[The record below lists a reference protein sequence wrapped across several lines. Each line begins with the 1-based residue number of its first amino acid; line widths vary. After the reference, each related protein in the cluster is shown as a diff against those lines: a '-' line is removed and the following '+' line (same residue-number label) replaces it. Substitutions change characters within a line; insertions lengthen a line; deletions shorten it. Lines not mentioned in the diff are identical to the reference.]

1 MTRERWMALCFAA
14 GSVAFL
20 VGPFPGYVQL
30 VGASADAATFF
41 AGSVL
46 FTAGGALQVSLAA
59 GGARAAWWAAVVQS
73 AGTLFFNVT
82 TFRALDTALSNP
94 DYDRLVW
101 RPDAFGSVCFLVSGA
116 IAYRASARRGW
127 LPAREAAGWWEPAL
141 NLAGCVLFAIAAGA
155 GYVVPS
161 TGSVIDL
168 AAANLTTA
176 AGAAC
181 FLACAV
187 ATLVS
192 GRTHKSPRLRRL
204 RALERAVERD
214 RGSARTGDAPTGPV
228 A

>member
-1 MTRERWMALCFAA
+1 MALCFAA

-20 VGPFPGYVQL
+20 VGPFPGYAQL
-30 VGASADAATFF
+30 VGARADAATFL

-46 FTAGGALQVSLAA
+46 FTAGGALQVSLAV
-59 GGARAAWWAAVVQS
+59 GESRPAWWAAVVQS

-82 TFRALDTALSNP
+82 TARALDVALSNP

-101 RPDAFGSVCFLVSGA
+101 RPDAFGSVCFLVSGV
-116 IAYRASARRGW
+116 IAYRASARHGW
-127 LPAREAAGWWEPAL
+127 LPARGGAGWWEPAL
-141 NLAGCVLFAIAAGA
+141 NLVGCVLFGIAAVA

-161 TGSVIDL
+161 TGSVTDL

-192 GRTHKSPRLRRL
+192 GRTLKSPRLRRL
-204 RALERAVERD
+204 RALERSLGRMRNEPV
-214 RGSARTGDAPTGPV
+214 GPV
-228 A
+228 